1 MKIFSFNTE
10 LFLPWRQDE
19 IFSFFSDA
27 GNLERLTPPWLNFE
41 ILTPRLCHME
51 VGTRIDY
58 RLKLHGITIR
68 WRSEITVWDPPR
80 CFVDRQSTGPYRL
93 WNHQHTFLKC
103 ARGTLVIDSVKYA
116 TYGGWFVRKYLV
128 EPDLKRIF
136 EYRCARLREIFGGN

>member
-1 MKIFSFNTE
+1 MKIFCFNSD
-10 LFLPWRQDE
+10 LFLPHRQDE

-41 ILTPRLCHME
+41 ILTPRPLHMK

-58 RLKLHGITIR
+58 RLKLRGITIR
-68 WRSEITVWDPPR
+68 WQSEITVWDPPH
-80 CFVDRQSTGPYRL
+80 CFVDRQSRGPYRL

-103 ARGTLVIDSVKYA
+103 ARGTLVIDSVLYA
-116 TYGGWFVRKYLV
+116 TYGGWLVRKCLV

-136 EYRCARLREIFGGN
+136 EYRRRRLREIFCGS